1 MGLGS
6 DREVIDVRLMR
17 GATGARASWILG
29 LARRVTGPSGQGTAG
44 GDVCVEYVLVVGHSN
59 GYCGWYHRIL

>member
-1 MGLGS
+1 MGRLRGLGFWGS
-6 DREVIDVRLMR
+6 
-17 GATGARASWILG
+17 
-29 LARRVTGPSGQGTAG
+29 RRVTGPSGQGTAG